1 MPKESF
7 GNPSG
12 AEASMDLIS
21 AANIQ
26 WGLTPWISI
35 AHNCALASKSMAA
48 NTPIKTS
55 PQMTINAT
63 NGSLRRAF

>member
-1 MPKESF
+1 
-7 GNPSG
+7 
-12 AEASMDLIS
+12 MDLIS